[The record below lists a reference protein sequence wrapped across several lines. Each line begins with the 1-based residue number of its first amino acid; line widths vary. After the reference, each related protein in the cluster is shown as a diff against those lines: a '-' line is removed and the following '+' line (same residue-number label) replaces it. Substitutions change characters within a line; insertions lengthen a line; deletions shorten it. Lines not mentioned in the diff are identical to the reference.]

1 MNMHTAS
8 STELKG
14 TVFVL
19 DNQDS
24 FTYNLVD
31 ELAQL
36 GLQVEVYRN
45 TVALAVITQRLADL
59 TTNVEG
65 EQSAPVTVV
74 LSPGPG
80 YPSQAGNLMALI
92 NHCAGRYPMLGICL
106 GFQAIIE
113 HFGGTIG
120 PCSKAAH
127 GKAATIS
134 TTNHP
139 LFGPLNNNRIA
150 PANGELTVARY
161 HSLQATK
168 VPSELHTIAHYQGI
182 PMAVCHHQLP
192 IAGLQF
198 HPESIMT
205 IRGSDILRYC
215 ITFLTQTKNI
225 VSKDNQHA

>member
-1 MNMHTAS
+1 MNINPPG
-8 STELKG
+8 LRG
-14 TVFVL
+14 TVVVL

-45 TVALAVITQRLADL
+45 TVALAVITQRLATL
-59 TTNVEG
+59 TALT
-65 EQSAPVTVV
+65 APVTVV

-92 NHCAGRYPMLGICL
+92 DHCAVRYPMLGICL

-120 PCSKAAH
+120 PCSHAAH

-134 TTNHP
+134 TTEHP
-139 LFGPLNNNRIA
+139 LFGPLNQHQLA
-150 PANGELTVARY
+150 PTKGELTVARY
-161 HSLQATK
+161 HSLQATQ
-168 VPSELHTIAHYQGI
+168 VPSSLKVIAHYQGI

-205 IRGSDILRYC
+205 IQGSDILRSC
-215 ITFLTQTKNI
+215 LAFLTQTPNL
-225 VSKDNQHA
+225 VSKEYKHA

>member
-1 MNMHTAS
+1 MNMNTPVG
-8 STELKG
+8 LKG
-14 TVFVL
+14 TVVVL

-45 TVALAVITQRLADL
+45 TVALAVITQRLAEL
-59 TTNVEG
+59 TASATG
-65 EQSAPVTVV
+65 EQATPVTVV

-139 LFGPLNNNRIA
+139 LFGPLSNNRIA

-161 HSLQATK
+161 HSLQATQ

-205 IRGSDILRYC
+205 IRGSDILRSC
-215 ITFLTQTKNI
+215 LAFLTQMSNV
-225 VSKDNQHA
+225 VSKENKHA